1 MLTIA
6 LALGLIQQMLP
17 FPRVIEKW
25 RWSKWMQLFQNLLT
39 SLERINLNLPLGK
52 IISITGVSGSG
63 KSTLINQTLYPALAN
78 KIQKSNYDCQ
88 EFENIS
94 GEEKLDKIIEINKTP
109 TGAKD
114 E

>member
-1 MLTIA
+1 M
-6 LALGLIQQMLP
+6 
-17 FPRVIEKW
+17 
-25 RWSKWMQLFQNLLT
+25 
-39 SLERINLNLPLGK
+39 GK

-94 GEEKLDKIIEINKTP
+94 GEKKLDKIIEISQSPIGRTP
-109 TGAKD
+109 RSNPVTYTGIFTPIR
-114 E
+114 ELF